1 MRFRKFFLAILA
13 LAVSVPSFAVF
24 NEEDLSKTLSVLRV
38 ELKEEV
44 DAQNA
49 RQGMMDEREI
59 AQHRRLIGIMKKCN
73 ELSLMLYSQNQD
85 YTFDL
90 TYALKEVTKEYE
102 DFNKERVP
110 FDDIIARLDLE
121 IERYSRL
128 VESLRRLPP
137 QLHEVENLPDSLA
150 YHNDSLKTYIF
161 INDNEKFFVRDSLSE
176 KGHLSAFFLDEAGQQ
191 DRDSCLCYAIQLLKS
206 CSAAKD
212 HIKAD
217 SDHYEDANMRLKESY
232 DYAQL
237 RYKELQKRIFMGGQ
251 DNYFMVIRDF
261 PAYCKRAFADA
272 SKKYGKEIIVPGDMS
287 RSEWHGPMVISFL
300 AMMLLFLVIAT
311 VISHLAVAFL
321 RKRLAVFQKSWFDGK
336 WKIFTLFCGI
346 VIFAL
351 TNGIGYCTTANNFF
365 RLATG
370 QLVVLSWLLAAI
382 TASVMV
388 RNNKDGIRE
397 ASNLF
402 LPLVIVSIIIIAF
415 RIVFIPNTLMNL
427 IFSPLLLAFCIWQI
441 CAVAK
446 AEGKATKTD
455 KAVACVSA
463 VVIGV
468 VTIMSW
474 TGFVLLGVQVLIWWL
489 FQVAAIETVMVLFV
503 MLDQY
508 DKRYME
514 AKRNAYSAKVVRIGQ
529 TRNPGDYI
537 RVTWFYDFLRMCVIP
552 VLAVVSVPLTIFLAL
567 NVFDLTDVYDQL
579 MYTTFFDFS
588 DENGREMF
596 KLSLNMIVLATSMY
610 FFFRYLNYAAKALY
624 RVLRLRKIQQTSGKS
639 YIHTNEVNLTL
650 ANNVISILI
659 WGTYIVITIILL
671 RIPTG
676 AVSIIAAG
684 LATGL
689 GLAMKDILNNFIY
702 GIQLMSGRLRVGD
715 WVECDGVRGKVTAI
729 SYQSTQME
737 TTDGAVMS
745 FLNTSLFNKNF
756 KNLTRNNDYEFVKI
770 VVGVAYGTDVERAR
784 QLLLEAVKPLQTKD
798 EFYRNIVDMSKGVSV
813 TFEDFG
819 DSSVNI
825 AIKQYVLVPERTG
838 YIAAAK
844 EAVYNKLKENGI
856 EIPFPQRDIHIVNP

>member
-1 MRFRKFFLAILA
+1 
-13 LAVSVPSFAVF
+13 
-24 NEEDLSKTLSVLRV
+24 
-38 ELKEEV
+38 
-44 DAQNA
+44 
-49 RQGMMDEREI
+49 
-59 AQHRRLIGIMKKCN
+59 
-73 ELSLMLYSQNQD
+73 
-85 YTFDL
+85 
-90 TYALKEVTKEYE
+90 
-102 DFNKERVP
+102 
-110 FDDIIARLDLE
+110 
-121 IERYSRL
+121 
-128 VESLRRLPP
+128 
-137 QLHEVENLPDSLA
+137 
-150 YHNDSLKTYIF
+150 
-161 INDNEKFFVRDSLSE
+161 
-176 KGHLSAFFLDEAGQQ
+176 
-191 DRDSCLCYAIQLLKS
+191 
-206 CSAAKD
+206 
-212 HIKAD
+212 
-217 SDHYEDANMRLKESY
+217 
-232 DYAQL
+232 
-237 RYKELQKRIFMGGQ
+237 
-251 DNYFMVIRDF
+251 
-261 PAYCKRAFADA
+261 
-272 SKKYGKEIIVPGDMS
+272 
-287 RSEWHGPMVISFL
+287 
-300 AMMLLFLVIAT
+300 
-311 VISHLAVAFL
+311 
-321 RKRLAVFQKSWFDGK
+321 
-336 WKIFTLFCGI
+336 
-346 VIFAL
+346 
-351 TNGIGYCTTANNFF
+351 
-365 RLATG
+365 
-370 QLVVLSWLLAAI
+370 
-382 TASVMV
+382 
-388 RNNKDGIRE
+388 
-397 ASNLF
+397 
-402 LPLVIVSIIIIAF
+402 
-415 RIVFIPNTLMNL
+415 MNL

-463 VVIGV
+463 AVIGV
-468 VTIMSW
+468 ATVMSW

-529 TRNPGDYI
+529 TRNRGDYI
-537 RVTWFYDFLRMCVIP
+537 RVTWFYDFLRMSVIP
-552 VLAVVSVPLTIFLAL
+552 ILAVVSVPLTIFLAL

-798 EFYRNIVDMSKGVSV
+798 EFYRNIVDMSKGVTV

-819 DSSVNI
+819 DSSINI
-825 AIKQYVLVPERTG
+825 AVLM
-838 YIAAAK
+838 
-844 EAVYNKLKENGI
+844 
-856 EIPFPQRDIHIVNP
+856 